1 MNKKTILQALKFL
14 RITDEKGNLSL
25 TNVALFAALYNIAT
39 KSDAQL
45 NDLLMFVASIA
56 GYQAKRYISGEP
68 EDSTVI
74 AEKIREME
82 TKITALQIGKMLK
95 K

>member
-1 MNKKTILQALKFL
+1 MNKKAIERALKFL

-25 TNVALFAALYNIAT
+25 TNLALLAALYNIAT
-39 KSDAQL
+39 NTAAQTT
-45 NDLLMFVASIA
+45 DLLMFVASIA

-68 EDSTVI
+68 EDSATV
-74 AEKIREME
+74 AEKIKEME
-82 TKITALQIGKMLK
+82 TKITALQIGRMLK